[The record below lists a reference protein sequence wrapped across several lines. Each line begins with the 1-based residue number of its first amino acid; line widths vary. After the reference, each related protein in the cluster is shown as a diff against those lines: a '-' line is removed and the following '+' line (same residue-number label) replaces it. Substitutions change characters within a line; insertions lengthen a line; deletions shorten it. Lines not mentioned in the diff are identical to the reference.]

1 MYLDGFKT
9 FMDEVP
15 RTQPAEP
22 KEEFEWFTGF
32 DGIEP
37 DPITDPMRM
46 PVNFTGE
53 LPTVLYSKEDMINN
67 MHPNDPCRWE
77 QIRQSMEN
85 PYYGQQNAEY
95 LQQMAQIRAQR
106 YFRPS
111 MIPVP
116 PRVMEQRVQQ
126 QTQYINNRGP
136 VMYPQFEDPS
146 MRAAR
151 WAQKFKNKVENKI
164 NSPEELAKRYYYK
177 QHEKDRYDKATGI
190 NIDEAMREDNFE
202 HLKQL
207 NIDAYNERKN
217 NANAKNDNAEAFKAV
232 SMNKDDL
239 KANGF
244 KVTRDKAK
252 TPSIPVK
259 YLTPIGSTLEIHEDG
274 TTYEWDPDGGQSV
287 MSTPPALEYLAKCK
301 MIDNLNMQMDAHAQ
315 AAALKGYHMNESYNQ
330 NPMPTPMNPDPLD
343 RTYQQYYANGPV
355 MHVDPTSIVV
365 GSPTVS
371 FTTQNGGQF
380 TTNMPSVIYNPNG
393 TVSAA
398 PPWVRQFQGNYYGYQ
413 PSPWIEEYRELTD
426 EEILS
431 ENYPVLILNDHD
443 RELAKIIDARKA
455 KRAAIRAAKP
465 QSIEEA
471 NLYCRRMKIDPDTG
485 YEIYESLTIYPP
497 EGKSHTCTQ
506 EELDALNTALI
517 EKERKNLKELRED
530 SMKMAAGIDDS
541 AVLAEEIN
549 RYSTE
554 YALLVRWAR
563 TNLTEEVYRE
573 FAKLILQQLILLRE
587 NDPAA
592 DLKSGIMITGTTI
605 VRTPCRESSELDV
618 AVMVAGEVE
627 HLGRMKEAAK
637 EDNSLDEDEKAR
649 VVKRLDK
656 AIKEISAIY
665 DEYKD
670 KDDPKDKSDE
680 RMKYNKLFRN
690 MVDVST
696 IPHRLLAYKQV
707 FEALNSSLTPIK
719 QMMLASYMSY
729 AKHAMRING
738 EFDLNNFVN
747 WWNKPLLDQINSGA
761 RSTFKSRMNPYGR
774 KPAFDYF
781 MENSHK
787 FVSAEKYIS
796 DVRAQLKRNFDQIDQ
811 GALMSAKTFDEYND
825 ALARIM
831 PVVRMS
837 YDPFINPD
845 GAKRFKK
852 KDTRD
857 MHNYDRSKYEYLGML
872 SDYYHAIGAID
883 VPHDI
888 KDKTWFDTIYN
899 QKERGLI

>member
-1 MYLDGFKT
+1 MSLEFNS
-9 FMDEVP
+9 FVDEVP
-15 RTQPAEP
+15 KAQPEVN
-22 KEEFEWFTGF
+22 ENFEWFTGF
-32 DGIEP
+32 DGLDTNP
-37 DPITDPMRM
+37 TKDPMRM
-46 PVNFTGE
+46 PVSFNGND
-53 LPTVLYSKEDMINN
+53 LPTVTYSKEDMVNK
-67 MHPNDPCRWE
+67 MHPNDPFRWE

-95 LQQMAQIRAQR
+95 LQQMARLKAQQT
-106 YFRPS
+106 FIPAQ
-111 MIPVP
+111 IPVP
-116 PRVMEQRVQQ
+116 PRVMEQRIQQ

-136 VMYPQFEDPS
+136 VVYPQFEDPS
-146 MRAAR
+146 MKAAR
-151 WAQKFKNKVENKI
+151 WSQKFKSELETKVNT
-164 NSPEELAKRYYYK
+164 PEELAKRYYYK
-177 QHEKDRYDKATGI
+177 REEKDRYDKATGI
-190 NIDEAMREDNFE
+190 NIDEEMREGNFT
-202 HLKQL
+202 HLEQL
-207 NIDAYNERKN
+207 NTDAYNERKN
-217 NANAKNDNAEAFKAV
+217 NANAKIENGEAFKNV

-239 KANGF
+239 KAEGY
-244 KVTRDKAK
+244 KVTRDKNK

-274 TTYEWDPDGGQSV
+274 TTFEWDPDGGQSV

-301 MIDNLNMQMDAHAQ
+301 MLTNLNTQMEAQAQ
-315 AAALKGYHMNESYNQ
+315 AAALKGYHMNENPNPNFAPGAMNQ
-330 NPMPTPMNPDPLD
+330 DPLD

-371 FTTQNGGQF
+371 FRTQNGGQF
-380 TTNMPSVIYNPNG
+380 TTNMPSVIYNPDG
-393 TVSAA
+393 TVTAA

-443 RELAKIIDARKA
+443 RELAKIIRARRA
-455 KRAAIRAAKP
+455 KREAISAAKP

-471 NLYCRRMKIDPDTG
+471 NIYCRSMKIDPDTG

-497 EGKSHTCTQ
+497 EGKPHVCSQ
-506 EELDALNTALI
+506 EELDALNEALI
-517 EKERKNLKELRED
+517 EKERKNLRELRED

-563 TNLTEEVYRE
+563 SNLADDVYRQ

-592 DLKSGIMITGTTI
+592 DMKSGIMITGTTI
-605 VRTPCRESSELDV
+605 VRTPCREASEMDV
-618 AVMVAGEVE
+618 AMMVGGEVE
-627 HLGRMKEAAK
+627 KFEEMIEKAEVDDTL
-637 EDNSLDEDEKAR
+637 SEDEKAR
-649 VVKRLDK
+649 LVKRYKK
-656 AIKEISAIY
+656 AIKDITAIY

-670 KDDPKDKSDE
+670 KTDPLDKSEE
-680 RMKYNKLFRN
+680 RKKYNKLFKS
-690 MVDVST
+690 MVDLTS
-696 IPHRLLAYKQV
+696 IPHRLLAYKQIY
-707 FEALNSSLTPIK
+707 EALYSSLTPIK
-719 QMMLASYMSY
+719 QLMLQSYMAY
-729 AKHAMRING
+729 AKKAMKING
-738 EFDLNNFVN
+738 EFDLNNFVS

-781 MENSHK
+781 MENAHK
-787 FVSAEKYIS
+787 FVSAEQYFNDIYG
-796 DVRAQLKRNFDQIDQ
+796 QLQRNFDQIDQ
-811 GALMSAKTFDEYND
+811 GALMSAKTFEEYNT

-831 PVVRMS
+831 PAVRMS
-837 YDPFINPD
+837 YDPIMNPD
-845 GAKRFKK
+845 GYKRFKK
-852 KDTRD
+852 PVNRD
-857 MHNYDRSKYEYLGML
+857 MINYNRTSFEGLGMVNQYYRSMDTTKLPNVANL
-872 SDYYHAIGAID
+872 S
-883 VPHDI
+883 V
-888 KDKTWFDTIYN
+888 WSNTIYN

>member
-1 MYLDGFKT
+1 MSLGFNS
-9 FMDEVP
+9 FVDEVP
-15 RTQPAEP
+15 KVQPEVN
-22 KEEFEWFTGF
+22 ENFEWFTGF
-32 DGIEP
+32 DGLDTNP
-37 DPITDPMRM
+37 TKDPMRM
-46 PVNFTGE
+46 PVSFNGND
-53 LPTVLYSKEDMINN
+53 LPTVTYSKEDMINK
-67 MHPNDPCRWE
+67 MHPNDPFRWE

-95 LQQMAQIRAQR
+95 LQQMARLKAQQT
-106 YFRPS
+106 FIPAQ
-111 MIPVP
+111 IPVP
-116 PRVMEQRVQQ
+116 PRVMEQRIQQ

-136 VMYPQFEDPS
+136 VVYPQFEDPS
-146 MRAAR
+146 MKAAR
-151 WAQKFKNKVENKI
+151 WSQKFKSELETKVNT
-164 NSPEELAKRYYYK
+164 PEELAKRYYYK
-177 QHEKDRYDKATGI
+177 REEKDRYDKATGI
-190 NIDEAMREDNFE
+190 NIDEEMREGNFT
-202 HLKQL
+202 HLEQL
-207 NIDAYNERKN
+207 NTDAYNERKN
-217 NANAKNDNAEAFKAV
+217 NANAKIENGEAFKNV

-239 KANGF
+239 KAEGY
-244 KVTRDKAK
+244 KVTRDKNK

-274 TTYEWDPDGGQSV
+274 TTFEWDPDGGQSV

-301 MIDNLNMQMDAHAQ
+301 MLTNLNAQMEAQAQ
-315 AAALKGYHMNESYNQ
+315 AAALKGYHMNENPNQ
-330 NPMPTPMNPDPLD
+330 NFAPGAMNQDPLD

-371 FTTQNGGQF
+371 FRTQNGGQF

-393 TVSAA
+393 TVTAA

-443 RELAKIIDARKA
+443 RELAKIIRARRE
-455 KRAAIRAAKP
+455 KRAAISAAKP

-471 NLYCRRMKIDPDTG
+471 NIYCRSMKIDPDTG

-497 EGKSHTCTQ
+497 EGKPHVCSQ
-506 EELDALNTALI
+506 EELDALNEALI
-517 EKERKNLKELRED
+517 EKERKNLRELRED

-563 TNLTEEVYRE
+563 SNLADDVYRQ

-592 DLKSGIMITGTTI
+592 DMKSGIMITGTTI
-605 VRTPCRESSELDV
+605 VRTPCREASEMDV
-618 AVMVAGEVE
+618 AMMVGGEVE
-627 HLGRMKEAAK
+627 KFEEMIEKAEVDDTL
-637 EDNSLDEDEKAR
+637 SEDEKAR
-649 VVKRLDK
+649 LVKRYKK
-656 AIKEISAIY
+656 AIKDITAIY

-670 KDDPKDKSDE
+670 KTDPLDKSEE
-680 RMKYNKLFRN
+680 RKKYNKLFKS
-690 MVDVST
+690 MVDLTS
-696 IPHRLLAYKQV
+696 IPHRLLAYKQIY
-707 FEALNSSLTPIK
+707 EALYSSLTPIK
-719 QMMLASYMSY
+719 QLMLQSYMAY
-729 AKHAMRING
+729 AKKAMKING
-738 EFDLNNFVN
+738 EFDLNNFVS

-761 RSTFKSRMNPYGR
+761 RSSFKSRMNPYGR

-781 MENSHK
+781 MENASK
-787 FVSAEKYIS
+787 FVSAEQYFNDIYG
-796 DVRAQLKRNFDQIDQ
+796 QLQRNFDQIDR
-811 GALMSAKTFDEYND
+811 GALMSAKTFEEYND
-825 ALARIM
+825 VLARIM
-831 PVVRMS
+831 PAVRMS
-837 YDPFINPD
+837 YDPIMNPD

-852 KDTRD
+852 PVNRD
-857 MHNYDRSKYEYLGML
+857 MINYNRTSFEGLGMVNQYYRSMDTTKLPNVANL
-872 SDYYHAIGAID
+872 S
-883 VPHDI
+883 V
-888 KDKTWFDTIYN
+888 WSNTIYN

>member
-1 MYLDGFKT
+1 MSLGFNT
-9 FMDEVP
+9 FVDEVP
-15 RTQPAEP
+15 KAQP
-22 KEEFEWFTGF
+22 EENNNFEWFTGF
-32 DGIEP
+32 DGIDTTP
-37 DPITDPMRM
+37 TDPMRM
-46 PVNFTGE
+46 PVTFDGND
-53 LPTVLYSKEDMINN
+53 LPTVLYSKEDMINK
-67 MHPNDPCRWE
+67 MHPNDPFRWE

-95 LQQMAQIRAQR
+95 LQQMARVRAQQ
-106 YFRPS
+106 YFIPAK
-111 MIPVP
+111 IPVP

-136 VMYPQFEDPS
+136 VAYPQFEDPS

-151 WAQKFKNKVENKI
+151 WAQKFKTKVEKKVNT
-164 NSPEELAKRYYYK
+164 PEELAKRYYYK

-217 NANAKNDNAEAFKAV
+217 NANAKNDNGEAFKSV

-239 KANGF
+239 KAEGY
-244 KVTRDKAK
+244 KVTRDKNK

-287 MSTPPALEYLAKCK
+287 MATPPALEYLAKCK
-301 MIDNLNMQMDAHAQ
+301 MLNNLDAQMIAQAQ
-315 AAALKGYHMNESYNQ
+315 AAALKGYHMNENPNQ
-330 NPMPTPMNPDPLD
+330 NFTPNNAMNQDPLD
-343 RTYQQYYANGPV
+343 KVYQQYYANGPV

-371 FTTQNGGQF
+371 FTTQNGGRY
-380 TTNMPSVIYNPNG
+380 TTNMPGVIYNPNG
-393 TVSAA
+393 TITAA

-413 PSPWIEEYRELTD
+413 PDPWIEEYRELTD

-443 RELAKIIDARKA
+443 RELAKIIRARRER
-455 KRAAIRAAKP
+455 RAAINAAKA

-471 NLYCRRMKIDPDTG
+471 NVYSRGMKIDPDTG

-497 EGKSHTCTQ
+497 EGKPHVCSQ
-506 EELDALNTALI
+506 EELDALNEALI
-517 EKERKNLKELRED
+517 EKERKNLRELRED

-563 TNLTEEVYRE
+563 SNLTEDVYRQ

-592 DLKSGIMITGTTI
+592 DMKSGIMITGTTI
-605 VRTPCRESSELDV
+605 VRTPCREASEMDV
-618 AVMVAGEVE
+618 AMMVAGEVE
-627 HLGRMKEAAK
+627 HFEKMIEKAK
-637 EDNSLDEDEKAR
+637 VDDTLSEDEKAR
-649 VVKRLDK
+649 LIKRMK
-656 AIKEISAIY
+656 KTIKDINAIY

-670 KDDPKDKSDE
+670 KTDPLDKSEE
-680 RMKYNKLFRN
+680 RRKYNKLFKS
-690 MVDVST
+690 MVDLST
-696 IPHRLLAYKQV
+696 IPHKLLAYKQV
-707 FEALNSSLTPIK
+707 FEALYSSLTPIK
-719 QMMLASYMSY
+719 QIMLNAYMNY
-729 AKHAMRING
+729 AKTAMRING
-738 EFDLNNFVN
+738 TFDLNNFVN
-747 WWNKPLLDQINSGA
+747 WWNKPTLDQINSGA
-761 RSTFKSRMNPYGR
+761 RSNFRNRMNPYGR

-781 MENSHK
+781 MENADK
-787 FVSAEKYIS
+787 FVSAEKYIA
-796 DVRAQLKRNFDQIDQ
+796 DVRAQLQRNFDQIDQ
-811 GALMSAKTFDEYND
+811 GAIANARTFEEYND
-825 ALARIM
+825 ALARVM
-831 PVVRMS
+831 PYVWRS
-837 YDPFINPD
+837 YDPFVNPD

-852 KDTRD
+852 PDTRD
-857 MHNYDRSKYEYLGML
+857 MKNYDRTKYECLAAVA
-872 SDYYHAIGAID
+872 DYYRAIGAID
-883 VPHDI
+883 VPKDI
-888 KDKTWFDTIYN
+888 KDTTWYDTIYN

>member
-1 MYLDGFKT
+1 MSLGFNT
-9 FMDEVP
+9 FVDEVP
-15 RTQPAEP
+15 KAQP
-22 KEEFEWFTGF
+22 EENKNFEWFTGF
-32 DGIEP
+32 DGIDTNP
-37 DPITDPMRM
+37 TKDPMRM
-46 PVNFTGE
+46 PVSFDGND
-53 LPTVLYSKEDMINN
+53 LPTVMYSKEDMINT

-77 QIRQSMEN
+77 QIRQSIEN

-95 LQQMAQIRAQR
+95 LQQMARLRAQR
-106 YFRPS
+106 FYRPS

-126 QTQYINNRGP
+126 QTNYINNRGP
-136 VMYPQFEDPS
+136 VGYPQFEDPT

-151 WAQKFKNKVENKI
+151 WAQKFKTKVETKVNT
-164 NSPEELAKRYYYK
+164 PEELAKRYYYK
-177 QHEKDRYDKATGI
+177 QHEKDRYDKVTGI
-190 NIDEAMREDNFE
+190 NIDEAMREDHFE

-217 NANAKNDNAEAFKAV
+217 NANAKNDNGEAFKTV

-239 KANGF
+239 KAEGY
-244 KVTRDKAK
+244 KVTRDKNK

-274 TTYEWDPDGGQSV
+274 TTFEWDPDGGQSV

-301 MIDNLNMQMDAHAQ
+301 MLDNLNMQMEAQAQ
-315 AAALKGYHMNESYNQ
+315 AAALKGYHMNENPNMNFAPNGAMNQ
-330 NPMPTPMNPDPLD
+330 DPLD

-380 TTNMPSVIYNPNG
+380 TTNMPGVIYNPDG
-393 TVSAA
+393 TVTAA

-413 PSPWIEEYRELTD
+413 PNPWIEEYRELTD

-471 NLYCRRMKIDPDTG
+471 NVYCRSMKIDPDTG
-485 YEIYESLTIYPP
+485 YEIYEALTIYPP
-497 EGKSHTCTQ
+497 EGKPHVCSQ
-506 EELDALNTALI
+506 AELDALNEALI
-517 EKERKNLKELRED
+517 EKERKNLRELRED

-563 TNLTEEVYRE
+563 TNLTEDVYRQ

-592 DLKSGIMITGTTI
+592 DMKSGIMIAGTTI
-605 VRTPCRESSELDV
+605 VRTPCREASEMDV
-618 AVMVAGEVE
+618 AMMVGGEVE
-627 HLGRMKEAAK
+627 HFGKMIEQAK
-637 EDNSLDEDEKAR
+637 EDDTLSEDEKAR
-649 VVKRLDK
+649 LIKRMNK
-656 AIKEISAIY
+656 AIKDITAIY

-670 KDDPKDKSDE
+670 KTDPLDKSEE
-680 RMKYNKLFRN
+680 RRKYNKLFRE
-690 MVDVST
+690 MVDLSS
-696 IPHRLLAYKQV
+696 IPHKLLAYKQV

-719 QMMLASYMSY
+719 QLMLATYMAY
-729 AKHAMRING
+729 AKKAMKING

-787 FVSAEKYIS
+787 FVSAEQYYADIYG
-796 DVRAQLKRNFDQIDQ
+796 QLQRNFDQIDR
-811 GALMSAKTFDEYND
+811 GALSNARTFEEYND

-831 PVVRMS
+831 PAIRMS
-837 YDPFINPD
+837 YDPIRNPD

-852 KDTRD
+852 PDTRD
-857 MHNYDRSKYEYLGML
+857 MVNYDRTKYEYLGML
-872 SDYYHAIGAID
+872 SDYYHSIGAIN
-883 VPHDI
+883 VPKDI
-888 KDKTWFDTIYN
+888 KNTTWFDTIYN

>member
-1 MYLDGFKT
+1 MSLGFNT
-9 FMDEVP
+9 FVDEVP
-15 RTQPAEP
+15 KAQP
-22 KEEFEWFTGF
+22 EENKNFEWFTGF
-32 DGIEP
+32 DGIDTNP
-37 DPITDPMRM
+37 TKDPMRM
-46 PVNFTGE
+46 PVSFDGND
-53 LPTVLYSKEDMINN
+53 LPTVLYSKEDMINT

-77 QIRQSMEN
+77 QIRQSIEN

-95 LQQMAQIRAQR
+95 LQQMARLRAQR
-106 YFRPS
+106 FYRPS

-126 QTQYINNRGP
+126 QTNYINNRGP
-136 VMYPQFEDPS
+136 VGYPQFEDPT

-151 WAQKFKNKVENKI
+151 WAQKFKTKVETKVNT
-164 NSPEELAKRYYYK
+164 PEELAKRYYYK
-177 QHEKDRYDKATGI
+177 QHEKDRYDKVTGI
-190 NIDEAMREDNFE
+190 NIDEAMREDHFE

-217 NANAKNDNAEAFKAV
+217 NANAKNDNGEAFKTV

-239 KANGF
+239 KAEGY
-244 KVTRDKAK
+244 KVTRDKNK

-274 TTYEWDPDGGQSV
+274 TTFEWDPDGGQSV

-301 MIDNLNMQMDAHAQ
+301 MLDNLNMQMEAQAQ
-315 AAALKGYHMNESYNQ
+315 AAALKGYHMNENPNMNFAPNGAMNQ
-330 NPMPTPMNPDPLD
+330 DPLD

-355 MHVDPTSIVV
+355 MHVDPTSIIV

-380 TTNMPSVIYNPNG
+380 TTNMPGVIYNPDG
-393 TVSAA
+393 TVTAA

-413 PSPWIEEYRELTD
+413 PNPWIEEYRELTD

-471 NLYCRRMKIDPDTG
+471 NVYCRSMKIDPDTG

-497 EGKSHTCTQ
+497 EGKPHVCSQ
-506 EELDALNTALI
+506 AELDALNEALI
-517 EKERKNLKELRED
+517 EKERKNLRELRED

-563 TNLTEEVYRE
+563 TNLTEDVYRQ

-592 DLKSGIMITGTTI
+592 DMKSGIMIAGTTI
-605 VRTPCRESSELDV
+605 VRTPCREASEMDV
-618 AVMVAGEVE
+618 AMMVGGEVE
-627 HLGRMKEAAK
+627 HFGKMIEQAK
-637 EDNSLDEDEKAR
+637 EDDTLSEDEKAR
-649 VVKRLDK
+649 LIKRMNK
-656 AIKEISAIY
+656 AIKDITAIY

-670 KDDPKDKSDE
+670 KTDPLDKSEE
-680 RMKYNKLFRN
+680 RRKYNKLFRE
-690 MVDVST
+690 MVDLSS
-696 IPHRLLAYKQV
+696 IPHKLLAYKQV

-719 QMMLASYMSY
+719 QLMLATYMAY
-729 AKHAMRING
+729 AKKAMKING

-747 WWNKPLLDQINSGA
+747 WWNKPLIDQINSGA

-781 MENSHK
+781 MENAHK
-787 FVSAEKYIS
+787 FVSAEQYCADIYG
-796 DVRAQLKRNFDQIDQ
+796 QLQRNFDQIDR
-811 GALMSAKTFDEYND
+811 GALANARTFEEYND

-831 PVVRMS
+831 PAIRMS
-837 YDPFINPD
+837 YDPIRNPD

-852 KDTRD
+852 PDTRD
-857 MHNYDRSKYEYLGML
+857 MVNYDRTKYEYLGML
-872 SDYYHAIGAID
+872 SDYYHSIGAIN

-888 KDKTWFDTIYN
+888 KNTTWFDTIYN

>member
-1 MYLDGFKT
+1 MSLGFNT
-9 FMDEVP
+9 FVDEVP
-15 RTQPAEP
+15 KAQP
-22 KEEFEWFTGF
+22 EENKNFEWFTGF
-32 DGIEP
+32 DGIDTNP
-37 DPITDPMRM
+37 TKDPMRM
-46 PVNFTGE
+46 PVSFDGND
-53 LPTVLYSKEDMINN
+53 LPTVLYSKEDMINT

-77 QIRQSMEN
+77 QIRQSIEN

-95 LQQMAQIRAQR
+95 LQQMARLRAQR
-106 YFRPS
+106 FYRPS

-126 QTQYINNRGP
+126 QTNYINNRGP
-136 VMYPQFEDPS
+136 VGYPQFEDPT

-151 WAQKFKNKVENKI
+151 WAQKFKTKVETKVNT
-164 NSPEELAKRYYYK
+164 PEELAKRYYYK
-177 QHEKDRYDKATGI
+177 QHEKDRYDKVTGI
-190 NIDEAMREDNFE
+190 NIDEAMREDHFE

-217 NANAKNDNAEAFKAV
+217 NANAKNDNGEAFKTV

-239 KANGF
+239 KAEGY
-244 KVTRDKAK
+244 KVTRDKNK

-274 TTYEWDPDGGQSV
+274 TTFEWDPDGGQSV

-301 MIDNLNMQMDAHAQ
+301 MLDNLNMQMEAQAQ
-315 AAALKGYHMNESYNQ
+315 AAALKGYHMNENPNMNFAPNGAMNQ
-330 NPMPTPMNPDPLD
+330 DPLD

-380 TTNMPSVIYNPNG
+380 TTNMPGVIYNPDG
-393 TVSAA
+393 TVTAA

-413 PSPWIEEYRELTD
+413 PNPWIEEYRELTD

-471 NLYCRRMKIDPDTG
+471 NLYTRRMKIDLDTG
-485 YEIYESLTIYPP
+485 YEIYEALTIYPP
-497 EGKSHTCTQ
+497 EGKPHVCSQ
-506 EELDALNTALI
+506 AELDALNEALI
-517 EKERKNLKELRED
+517 EKERKNLRELRED

-563 TNLTEEVYRE
+563 TNLTEDVYRQ

-592 DLKSGIMITGTTI
+592 DMKSGIMIAGTTI
-605 VRTPCRESSELDV
+605 VRTPCREASEMDV
-618 AVMVAGEVE
+618 AMMVGGEVE
-627 HLGRMKEAAK
+627 HFGKMIEQAK
-637 EDNSLDEDEKAR
+637 EDDTLSEDEKAR
-649 VVKRLDK
+649 LIKRMNK
-656 AIKEISAIY
+656 AIKDITAIY

-670 KDDPKDKSDE
+670 KTDPLDKSEE
-680 RMKYNKLFRN
+680 RRKYNKLFRE
-690 MVDVST
+690 MVDLSS
-696 IPHRLLAYKQV
+696 IPHKLLAYKQV

-719 QMMLASYMSY
+719 QLMLATYMAY
-729 AKHAMRING
+729 AKKAMKING

-747 WWNKPLLDQINSGA
+747 WWNKPLIDQINSGA

-781 MENSHK
+781 MENAHK
-787 FVSAEKYIS
+787 FVSAEQYYADIYG
-796 DVRAQLKRNFDQIDQ
+796 QLQRNFDQIDR
-811 GALMSAKTFDEYND
+811 GALANARTFEEYND

-831 PVVRMS
+831 PAIRMS
-837 YDPFINPD
+837 YDPIRNPD

-852 KDTRD
+852 PDTRD
-857 MHNYDRSKYEYLGML
+857 MVNYDRTKYEYLGML
-872 SDYYHAIGAID
+872 SDYYHSIGAIN

-888 KDKTWFDTIYN
+888 KNTTWFDTIYN

>member
-1 MYLDGFKT
+1 
-9 FMDEVP
+9 MDEVP
-15 RTQPAEP
+15 RTQPVEP

-37 DPITDPMRM
+37 DPIKDPMRM

-53 LPTVLYSKEDMINN
+53 LPTVMYSKEDMVNK

-146 MRAAR
+146 MRASR

-217 NANAKNDNAEAFKAV
+217 NANAKNDNAEAFKGV

-371 FTTQNGGQF
+371 FTTQMVVNL
-380 TTNMPSVIYNPNG
+380 PLICLVLSI
-393 TVSAA
+393 
-398 PPWVRQFQGNYYGYQ
+398 
-413 PSPWIEEYRELTD
+413 
-426 EEILS
+426 IL
-431 ENYPVLILNDHD
+431 
-443 RELAKIIDARKA
+443 
-455 KRAAIRAAKP
+455 
-465 QSIEEA
+465 
-471 NLYCRRMKIDPDTG
+471 
-485 YEIYESLTIYPP
+485 
-497 EGKSHTCTQ
+497 
-506 EELDALNTALI
+506 
-517 EKERKNLKELRED
+517 
-530 SMKMAAGIDDS
+530 
-541 AVLAEEIN
+541 
-549 RYSTE
+549 
-554 YALLVRWAR
+554 
-563 TNLTEEVYRE
+563 
-573 FAKLILQQLILLRE
+573 
-587 NDPAA
+587 
-592 DLKSGIMITGTTI
+592 
-605 VRTPCRESSELDV
+605 
-618 AVMVAGEVE
+618 MV
-627 HLGRMKEAAK
+627 
-637 EDNSLDEDEKAR
+637 
-649 VVKRLDK
+649 
-656 AIKEISAIY
+656 
-665 DEYKD
+665 
-670 KDDPKDKSDE
+670 
-680 RMKYNKLFRN
+680 
-690 MVDVST
+690 
-696 IPHRLLAYKQV
+696 Q
-707 FEALNSSLTPIK
+707 
-719 QMMLASYMSY
+719 
-729 AKHAMRING
+729 
-738 EFDLNNFVN
+738 
-747 WWNKPLLDQINSGA
+747 
-761 RSTFKSRMNPYGR
+761 
-774 KPAFDYF
+774 
-781 MENSHK
+781 
-787 FVSAEKYIS
+787 
-796 DVRAQLKRNFDQIDQ
+796 
-811 GALMSAKTFDEYND
+811 
-825 ALARIM
+825 
-831 PVVRMS
+831 
-837 YDPFINPD
+837 
-845 GAKRFKK
+845 
-852 KDTRD
+852 
-857 MHNYDRSKYEYLGML
+857 
-872 SDYYHAIGAID
+872 
-883 VPHDI
+883 
-888 KDKTWFDTIYN
+888 
-899 QKERGLI
+899 